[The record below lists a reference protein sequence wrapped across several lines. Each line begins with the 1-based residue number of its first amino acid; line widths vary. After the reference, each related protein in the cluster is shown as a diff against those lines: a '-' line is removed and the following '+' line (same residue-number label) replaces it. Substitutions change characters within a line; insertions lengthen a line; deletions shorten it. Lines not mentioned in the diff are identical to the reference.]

1 MIDAGDVAAG
11 PIEAVDEA
19 QPDGVGAGGEDNG
32 NCRGRRLGREHDW
45 SASARDDHAHLPPDQ
60 IGRQCRQ
67 LVVLT
72 FRPTVFDRHILAFDI
87 AAVRESK
94 PPPVVWK
101 HGVAKM
107 KPAGSPPAARRSN
120 GGTSGK
126 PAVAR
131 YDRRAMRASWGVT
144 AFT

>member
-11 PIEAVDEA
+11 PIEAGDEA

-67 LVVLT
+67 SVVLT

-87 AAVRESK
+87 APIPSDPRGTPRS
-94 PPPVVWK
+94 
-101 HGVAKM
+101 
-107 KPAGSPPAARRSN
+107 AGA
-120 GGTSGK
+120 T
-126 PAVAR
+126 V
-131 YDRRAMRASWGVT
+131 RAMRR
-144 AFT
+144 